1 MFNSSM
7 PSLSDIAAVTGNRN
21 NDGFGDGNGWWILI
35 LLFAIF
41 GGWGN
46 NGWNGNGNGGY
57 TATAATQADIQ
68 RGFDNSA
75 VISKLDGITNGLCD
89 GFYAMNTAA
98 MNGTN
103 TIQNS
108 IQQASTANL
117 QNTYAIQQAIQ
128 QNTVANMQNTNS
140 IAAQLA
146 NCCCE
151 NREAIAQVRYD
162 MATDTCAVTTAI
174 NQASQNIMQNCNANY
189 RALHDE
195 ITAIQMAAK
204 DEKIAEQASIIT
216 ALNLAT
222 SQSNQN
228 AYLVEQ
234 MKQLVKTGCCG
245 SNC

>member
-1 MFNSSM
+1 MFNSSNL

-21 NDGFGDGNGWWILI
+21 DNGFGDGNGWWVLI
-35 LLFAIF
+35 ILFAIF

-46 NGWNGNGNGGY
+46 NGWGNGGGDSRP
-57 TATAATQADIQ
+57 ATQGDVQ
-68 RGFDNSA
+68 RGFDTQT
-75 VISKLDGITNGLCD
+75 VVSKLDSISNGLCD
-89 GFYAMNTAA
+89 GFYAMNSG
-98 MNGTN
+98 MLNGFN
-103 TIQNS
+103 TLQNS
-108 IQQASTANL
+108 IQQGNFGL
-117 QNTYAIQQAIQ
+117 QNAIQ
-128 QNTVANMQNTNS
+128 QNTVANMQNTNA
-140 IAAQLA
+140 IATQLA

-162 MATDTCAVTTAI
+162 MATDTCAITTAI
-174 NQASQNIMQNCNANY
+174 NQATQNVMQNCNANY

-204 DEKIAEQASIIT
+204 DEKIAEQASLIN
-216 ALNLAT
+216 ALNLSA

>member
-1 MFNSSM
+1 MFNSNM

-21 NDGFGDGNGWWILI
+21 NDNFGDGNGWWILI
-35 LLFAIF
+35 ILFALF

-46 NGWNGNGNGGY
+46 NGWNNSGD
-57 TATAATQADIQ
+57 ARPATQGDVQ
-68 RGFDNSA
+68 RGFDTQT
-75 VISKLDGITNGLCD
+75 VVSKLDGISNGICD
-89 GFYAMNTAA
+89 GFYAMNSGMLT
-98 MNGTN
+98 GFN
-103 TIQNS
+103 TLQNS
-108 IQQASTANL
+108 IQHGNFGL
-117 QNTYAIQQAIQ
+117 HNAIQ
-128 QNTVANMQNTNS
+128 QNTVANMQNTN
-140 IAAQLA
+140 ALATQLA

-162 MATDTCAVTTAI
+162 MATDACAITTAI

-204 DEKIAEQASIIT
+204 DEKIAEQANLIN
-216 ALNLAT
+216 ALNLSA

-245 SNC
+245 SGC

>member
-1 MFNSSM
+1 MFNSSNV

-21 NDGFGDGNGWWILI
+21 DNGFGDGNGWWVLI
-35 LLFAIF
+35 ILFALF

-46 NGWNGNGNGGY
+46 NGWGNGGGD
-57 TATAATQADIQ
+57 ARPATQGDVQ
-68 RGFDNSA
+68 RGFDTQT
-75 VISKLDGITNGLCD
+75 VVSKLDGISNGLCD
-89 GFYAMNTAA
+89 GFYAMNSG
-98 MNGTN
+98 MLNGFN
-103 TIQNS
+103 TLQNS
-108 IQQASTANL
+108 IQQGNFGL
-117 QNTYAIQQAIQ
+117 QNAIQ
-128 QNTVANMQNTNS
+128 QNTVANMQNTNA
-140 IAAQLA
+140 IATQLA

-162 MATDTCAVTTAI
+162 MATDTCAITTAI
-174 NQASQNIMQNCNANY
+174 NQATQNVMQNCNANY

-204 DEKIAEQASIIT
+204 DEKIAEQASLIN
-216 ALNLAT
+216 ALNLSA

>member
-1 MFNSSM
+1 MFNSSNI

-21 NDGFGDGNGWWILI
+21 DNGFGDGNGWWVLI
-35 LLFAIF
+35 ILFALF

-46 NGWNGNGNGGY
+46 NGWGNGGGD
-57 TATAATQADIQ
+57 ARPATQGDVQ
-68 RGFDNSA
+68 RGFDTQT
-75 VISKLDGITNGLCD
+75 VVSKLDSISNGLCD
-89 GFYAMNTAA
+89 GFYAVNSGML
-98 MNGTN
+98 NGFN

-108 IQQASTANL
+108 IQQGNFGL
-117 QNTYAIQQAIQ
+117 QNAIQ
-128 QNTVANMQNTNS
+128 QNTVANMQNTNA
-140 IAAQLA
+140 IATQLA

-162 MATDTCAVTTAI
+162 MATDTCAITTAI
-174 NQASQNIMQNCNANY
+174 NQATQNVMQNCNANY

-195 ITAIQMAAK
+195 IVSIQMAAK
-204 DEKIAEQASIIT
+204 DEKIAEQASLIN
-216 ALNLAT
+216 ALNLSA

>member
-1 MFNSSM
+1 MFNSSNL

-21 NDGFGDGNGWWILI
+21 DNGFGDGNGWWVLI
-35 LLFAIF
+35 ILFAIF

-46 NGWNGNGNGGY
+46 NGWGNGGGDSRP
-57 TATAATQADIQ
+57 ATQGDVQ
-68 RGFDNSA
+68 RGFDTQT
-75 VISKLDGITNGLCD
+75 VVSKLDSISNGLCD
-89 GFYAMNTAA
+89 GFYAMNSG
-98 MNGTN
+98 MLNGFN
-103 TIQNS
+103 TLQNS
-108 IQQASTANL
+108 IQQGNFGL
-117 QNTYAIQQAIQ
+117 QNAIQ
-128 QNTVANMQNTNS
+128 QNTVANMQNTNA
-140 IAAQLA
+140 IATQLA

-162 MATDTCAVTTAI
+162 MATDTCAITTAI
-174 NQASQNIMQNCNANY
+174 TQATQNVMQNCNANY

-204 DEKIAEQASIIT
+204 DEKIAEQASLIN
-216 ALNLAT
+216 ALNLSA

>member
-1 MFNSSM
+1 MFNSSNI

-21 NDGFGDGNGWWILI
+21 DNGFGDGNGWWVLI
-35 LLFAIF
+35 ILFALF

-46 NGWNGNGNGGY
+46 NGWGNGGGDSRP
-57 TATAATQADIQ
+57 ATQGDVQ
-68 RGFDNSA
+68 RGFDTQT
-75 VISKLDGITNGLCD
+75 VVSKLDSISNGLCD
-89 GFYAMNTAA
+89 GFYAMNSG
-98 MNGTN
+98 MLNGFN
-103 TIQNS
+103 TLQNS
-108 IQQASTANL
+108 IQQGNFGL
-117 QNTYAIQQAIQ
+117 QNAIQ
-128 QNTVANMQNTNS
+128 QNTVANMQNTNA
-140 IAAQLA
+140 IATQLA

-162 MATDTCAVTTAI
+162 MATDTCAITTAI
-174 NQASQNIMQNCNANY
+174 NQATQNVMQNCNANY

-204 DEKIAEQASIIT
+204 DEKIAEQASLIN
-216 ALNLAT
+216 ALNLSA

-234 MKQLVKTGCCG
+234 MKQLVKTSCCG

>member
-1 MFNSSM
+1 MFNSNM

-35 LLFAIF
+35 ILFAIF

-46 NGWNGNGNGGY
+46 GGWNNNAGD
-57 TATAATQADIQ
+57 ARPATQGDVQ
-68 RGFDNSA
+68 RGFDTQT
-75 VISKLDGITNGLCD
+75 VVSKLDGISNGLCD
-89 GFYAMNTAA
+89 GFYAMNSSMLT
-98 MNGTN
+98 GFN
-103 TIQNS
+103 TLQNS
-108 IQQASTANL
+108 IQQGNFGL
-117 QNTYAIQQAIQ
+117 QNAIQ
-128 QNTVANMQNTNS
+128 QNTVANMQNTNA
-140 IAAQLA
+140 IATQLA

-162 MATDTCAVTTAI
+162 MATDTCAITTAI

-195 ITAIQMAAK
+195 IVSIQMAAK
-204 DEKIAEQASIIT
+204 DEKIAEQASLIN
-216 ALNLAT
+216 ALNLSA

-245 SNC
+245 SIN

>member
-1 MFNSSM
+1 MFNSNM
-7 PSLSDIAAVTGNRN
+7 PSLSDIAAVTGNHN

-35 LLFAIF
+35 ILFAIF

-46 NGWNGNGNGGY
+46 GGWNNNAGD
-57 TATAATQADIQ
+57 ARPATQGDVQ
-68 RGFDNSA
+68 RGFDTQT
-75 VISKLDGITNGLCD
+75 VVSKLDGISNGLCD
-89 GFYAMNTAA
+89 GFYAMNSSMLT
-98 MNGTN
+98 GFN
-103 TIQNS
+103 TLQNS
-108 IQQASTANL
+108 IQQGNFGL
-117 QNTYAIQQAIQ
+117 QNAIQ
-128 QNTVANMQNTNS
+128 QNTVANMQNTNA
-140 IAAQLA
+140 IATQLA

-162 MATDTCAVTTAI
+162 MATDTCAITTAI

-195 ITAIQMAAK
+195 IVSIQMAAK
-204 DEKIAEQASIIT
+204 DEKIAEQASLIN
-216 ALNLAT
+216 ALNLSA

-245 SNC
+245 SIN

>member
-1 MFNSSM
+1 MFNSSNL

-21 NDGFGDGNGWWILI
+21 DNGFGDGNGWWVLI
-35 LLFAIF
+35 ILFAIF

-46 NGWNGNGNGGY
+46 NGWGNGGGDSRP
-57 TATAATQADIQ
+57 ATQGDVQ
-68 RGFDNSA
+68 RGFDTQT
-75 VISKLDGITNGLCD
+75 VVSKLDSISSGLCD
-89 GFYAMNTAA
+89 GFYAMNSG
-98 MNGTN
+98 MLNGFN
-103 TIQNS
+103 TLQNS
-108 IQQASTANL
+108 IQQGNFGL
-117 QNTYAIQQAIQ
+117 QNAIQ
-128 QNTVANMQNTNS
+128 QNTVANMQNTND
-140 IAAQLA
+140 IATQLA

-162 MATDTCAVTTAI
+162 MATDTCAITTAI
-174 NQASQNIMQNCNANY
+174 NQATQNVMQNCNANY

-204 DEKIAEQASIIT
+204 DEKIAEQASLIN
-216 ALNLAT
+216 ALNLSA